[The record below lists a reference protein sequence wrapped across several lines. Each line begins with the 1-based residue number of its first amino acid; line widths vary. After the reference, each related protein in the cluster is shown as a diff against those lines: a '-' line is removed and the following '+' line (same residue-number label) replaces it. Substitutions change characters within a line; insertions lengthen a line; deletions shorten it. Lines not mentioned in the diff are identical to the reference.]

1 MILIGIVAMKV
12 QWKILLTSMAMWF
25 LGEIILNLVGLDEVA
40 DYGEFLQD
48 KSQLISKVCRSDTF
62 KSKPKISIT

>member
-1 MILIGIVAMKV
+1 MKV
-12 QWKILLTSMAMWF
+12 QWKILLTSMAMWL
-25 LGEIILNLVGLDEVA
+25 LGEITLNLVGLDEVA

-48 KSQLISKVCRSDTF
+48 KSQLISKARRSDTF